1 MAMTAEEVTGVG
13 VLVVDDIQL
22 YQDYLISV
30 LEREPFIVDVAG
42 VPDGEAALRVLG
54 QRGFQVVLVNL
65 ATANSLALCKEL
77 VASACGARVVALAVS
92 GSDHEILACAEAGV
106 SGYLLRDQSLADLV
120 GVIASAARGETSCP
134 PLVAA
139 ALMRRMGSPAADH
152 PGRSR
157 LTRREREVLDLIEQG
172 MSNKEIARLLF
183 IEVRTVKNHVHNLLE
198 KLKVRRRGEAA
209 AMLRTR
215 HRGPVD
221 RLPLGA
227 PQLGGL

>member
-120 GVIASAARGETSCP
+120 GKLLNGPA
-134 PLVAA
+134 LVF
-139 ALMRRMGSPAADH
+139 G
-152 PGRSR
+152 
-157 LTRREREVLDLIEQG
+157 
-172 MSNKEIARLLF
+172 
-183 IEVRTVKNHVHNLLE
+183 
-198 KLKVRRRGEAA
+198 
-209 AMLRTR
+209 
-215 HRGPVD
+215 RGPVGGVARPQVPLLRVLAGPPRQQLRIALLFLLD
-221 RLPLGA
+221 RPVELRREVIDQSIPDLEKRLAA
-227 PQLGGL
+227 PSPGMRPKSIREAATRVPTLLAQ